1 MQFLLVERLGGLA
14 GFGGS
19 GARLRSRGRIDLAV
33 LTTEERDSVEALFA
47 LGEPADPGARRDA
60 FRYRITRRTPRGE
73 ESVEAGEHLLPLRVC
88 ACVRDEF
95 V

>member
-1 MQFLLVERLGGLA
+1 MEYLLVERLGGLA

-19 GARLRSRGRIDLAV
+19 AARLRSRGRIDLTE
-33 LTTEERDSVEALFA
+33 LTSAERDIVEALFA
-47 LGEPADPGARRDA
+47 ARAVAEPGARRDA

-73 ESVEAGEHLLPLRVC
+73 ESVEAWEHAVPPPVC

>member
-1 MQFLLVERLGGLA
+1 MHFLLVERLGGLA

-33 LTTEERDSVEALFA
+33 LTTAERDCVDALFA
-47 LGEPADPGARRDA
+47 ARVATDPGGRRDA
-60 FRYRITRRTPRGE
+60 FRYRITRSTPQGE
-73 ESVEAGEHLLPLRVC
+73 ESVEAWEHRVPLRVC
-88 ACVRDEF
+88 ACVQDEF